1 MNIKKL
7 FSYFLLLSVLLLG
20 SFGCSNNKGFVLP
33 LDLKSR
39 KIDLTEI
46 VKRGKLTVLAENSST
61 SFFSYRG
68 KKMGFEYEMLKEF
81 AKYLGVRLEVKIVQN
96 LDNLI
101 DLLNKGEGDV
111 IACNY
116 PVTLSRKKRIH
127 FSIPYLQ
134 TPMVLVQRKHLGNK
148 PILSSNGLIRDP
160 NYLAHTQV
168 TVWKNSNHYNRLV
181 NLQDEIA
188 DYIAIRKVDGN
199 IGCEE
204 LIEMV
209 SENEI
214 DYTVA
219 EENSAK
225 VNCQFF
231 DNLDI
236 KTILSVNQKIAFGL
250 RKNSHLLKKRMDF
263 WLSNYIW
270 SADFKNLK
278 KKYFDVEH
286 AIVKAAVYS
295 KDLKFGKLSPYDQ
308 IFKRVAAK
316 YHWDWR
322 LLASLAYNESRFNPN
337 VRGLGGAYGIMQF
350 MPGIGSRYGV
360 HPSSSVA
367 NQILGG
373 MQKLNADF
381 EAWSE
386 IPDKIQRR
394 KFTLATYNAG
404 KSHVEDAQRLAKKY
418 GLNPLVWDDNVEIM
432 IINLSKSKYY
442 RDEVV
447 KNGALRGHRTYNYVR
462 VIYDRYLEW
471 CTIYN

>member
-1 MNIKKL
+1 MDIKKL
-7 FSYFLLLSVLLLG
+7 ISYSLLLFLLLLSTL
-20 SFGCSNNKGFVLP
+20 GCSKNKGFVLP
-33 LDLKSR
+33 FNLKSK

-46 VKRGKLTVLAENSST
+46 IQRGKLIVLAENSST

-68 KKMGFEYEMLKEF
+68 EKMGFEYEMLKGF
-81 AKYLGVRLEVKIVQN
+81 AKNIGVRLEVKIVQN
-96 LDNLI
+96 LDDLI

-116 PVTLSRKKRIH
+116 PITLSRKKSIN
-127 FSIPYLQ
+127 FSMPYLY
-134 TPMVLVQRKHLGNK
+134 TPMVLVQRKQIGNATGN
-148 PILSSNGLIRDP
+148 SVNGLIRDP
-160 NYLAHTQV
+160 NFLAHKQIA
-168 TVWKNSNHYNRLV
+168 VWKNSNHFNRLN

-188 DYIAIRKVDGN
+188 DYIAIRHVDGS

-236 KTILSVNQKIAFGL
+236 KTILSVNQKIAFGI
-250 RKNSHLLKKRMDF
+250 RKNSYLLKKRMDF

-270 SADFKNLK
+270 SSDFKSLK
-278 KKYFDVEH
+278 KKYFDVQH
-286 AIVKAAVYS
+286 AVVKAAVYS
-295 KDLKFGKLSPYDQ
+295 KDLKLGKLSPYDQ
-308 IFKRVAAK
+308 IFRRVAAK

-337 VRGLGGAYGIMQF
+337 IRGLGGAYGIMQF
-350 MPGIGSRYGV
+350 MPGIGSKFGV
-360 HPSSSVA
+360 YPSSPVA

-373 MQKLNADF
+373 MKKLNADF

-386 IPDKIQRR
+386 IPDTIQRR

-404 KSHVEDAQRLAKKY
+404 KSHVEDAQRLARKY
-418 GLNPLVWDDNVEIM
+418 GLNPLKWDDNVEIM
-432 IINLSKSKYY
+432 IVNLSKSNYY

-471 CTIYN
+471 CTIYK